1 MKLISTT
8 SCAERVVKTADETHV
23 RIHDS
28 CETLAKS
35 HDTTCAHVS
44 SREFFLR
51 IDDRANLRQDG
62 EYYPVI
68 PETD

>member
-8 SCAERVVKTADETHV
+8 SCAERVAKTADDTHV
-23 RIHDS
+23 RKHDS
-28 CETLAKS
+28 CEILAKS
-35 HDTTCAHVS
+35 HDTTWCTC
-44 SREFFLR
+44 EFEGAFLR